1 MADLKA
7 LFKARDE
14 KFLEETLKIF
24 KLINS
29 TLGCV
34 TAYLSDI
41 DEAVQQGIITWED
54 ASIVDDMVVVIGMVD
69 YDLGDVINLYG
80 KEYTITEENFD
91 DFQRVVHMS
100 VPIDL
105 AEEGNEE
112 KILNYLY
119 SQGEGKDISEFSNA
133 VSGIPEPNTEEEFDL
148 SELTED
154 QIESLKLHN
163 LKGRG
168 GN

>member
-7 LFKARDE
+7 LFKERDE
-14 KFLEETLKIF
+14 KFLEQTLKIF
-24 KLINS
+24 KLIET

-54 ASIVDDMVVVIGMVD
+54 TSVVDDAVVVIGMVD
-69 YDLGDVINLYG
+69 YELGDVITLYG
-80 KEYTITEENFD
+80 KEFTITQENFD
-91 DFQRVVHMS
+91 EFQRVVHMS

-105 AEEGNEE
+105 VEEADEQ
-112 KILNYLY
+112 KIMNYLY
-119 SQGEGKDISEFSNA
+119 GLDKNIDEFSNVITPPA
-133 VSGIPEPNTEEEFDL
+133 AATKLEDEFDL
-148 SELTED
+148 SELTEE

-163 LKGRG
+163 LKG

>member
-14 KFLEETLKIF
+14 KFTQETLEIF
-24 KLINS
+24 KLIHT

-54 ASIVDDMVVVIGMVD
+54 TSIVDDSVVVIGMVE
-69 YDLGDVINLYG
+69 YEPGETITLFG
-80 KEYTITEENFD
+80 KDFKITEENIEE
-91 DFQRVVHMS
+91 FQRIVHMS

-105 AEEGNEE
+105 VEEANEE
-112 KILNYLY
+112 KIMNYLY
-119 SQGEGKDISEFSNA
+119 DIGEDKDINEFSNVISPPA
-133 VSGIPEPNTEEEFDL
+133 AAKLDEEFDL
-148 SELTED
+148 SELTEE
-154 QIESLKLHN
+154 QIASLKMHN
-163 LKGRG
+163 IKG
-168 GN
+168 NN